1 MLVLALAIAIVGL
14 FFSGFFSGVETGL
27 YRYNRLRLHLGVR
40 QRQPASLR
48 LERVLQDE
56 PGALSVALVGTNVA
70 NYVTTTTVA
79 YLFAELLGLGEGNT
93 ELYTVVI
100 VTPIV
105 FVFGETVPK
114 NLFRLHAD
122 TLMTRGS
129 YLLAVF
135 NRLFRMTGVVWL
147 LTGLA
152 AAINRGAG
160 LDSETRSGFEA
171 KRRVARMLQDALAQ
185 RTTAPDQSD
194 LIDRVCRISE
204 TPVHAVM
211 VPRNRVQVIAA
222 TTRQR
227 ELLRIARRTG
237 YARLPVF
244 DRRPHRITGLV
255 RVDDL
260 LQSDDWTTI
269 GEQAERARVIRPHE
283 TVASAIAGLQ
293 RNRQSMAIV
302 TDRGGQ
308 MLGIVTLKDLLREVV
323 GDVAEDV

>member
-1 MLVLALAIAIVGL
+1 MLILALAVALTGL
-14 FFSGFFSGVETGL
+14 FLSGFFSGVETGL

-40 QRQPASLR
+40 RRQPASLR
-48 LERVLQDE
+48 LQRVLQDE
-56 PGALSVALVGTNVA
+56 PGALSVALIGTNVA
-70 NYVTTTTVA
+70 NYVTTMTVA
-79 YLFAELLGLGEGNT
+79 YLFTELLGLGEANT
-93 ELYTVVI
+93 ELYTVAI

-122 TLMTRGS
+122 TLLLRGS
-129 YLLAVF
+129 YLLAGF
-135 NRLFRMTGVVWL
+135 NRLFRMTGVVWF

-152 AAINRGAG
+152 AAINRATG
-160 LDSETRSGFEA
+160 LESERRSGFEA

-185 RTTAPDQSD
+185 RTSAPDQSD

-211 VPRNRVQVIAA
+211 VPRNNVQVIA
-222 TTRQR
+222 TSTRQR

-244 DRRPHRITGLV
+244 DRRPNRITGLV

-260 LQSDDWTTI
+260 LQSDDWTTV
-269 GEQAERARVIRPHE
+269 GDRAERAELIRPHE
-283 TVASAIAGLQ
+283 TVAGAIAGLQ

-302 TDRGGQ
+302 TDHGGQ
-308 MLGIVTLKDLLREVV
+308 MLGIITLKDLLREVV